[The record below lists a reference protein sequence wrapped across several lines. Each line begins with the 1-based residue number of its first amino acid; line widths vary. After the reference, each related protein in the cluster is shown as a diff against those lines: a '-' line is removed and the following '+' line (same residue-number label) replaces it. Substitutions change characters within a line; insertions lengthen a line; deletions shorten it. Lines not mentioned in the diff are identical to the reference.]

1 MTNKIVKDE
10 QINIIL
16 PAKNEEAS
24 LSTLLPKLVN
34 HYDSQLITVVND
46 GSKDSTKKVCGKYGV
61 KIINHPYSKGNGA
74 AIKSG
79 ARLSNANYI
88 VFMDADG
95 QHEPRNVQQLIEELE
110 NGYDM
115 VIGARSSKSQAGILR
130 GLGNRFYNW
139 FAGLMTGQEILDL
152 TSGFR
157 AVDAEKFK
165 EFLHLYPNGFSYPTT
180 STMAFYRSG
189 YSVKFIPIEAEKRI
203 GNSHLKIFKDGARFF
218 LIIFKIGT
226 LYSPLKIFVPIS
238 FANFLLGVSY
248 YGYTFFTAGR
258 FTNMGVLFF
267 ISSLL
272 IFLIGL
278 VSEQITNLV
287 YQNNSK
293 D

>member
-1 MTNKIVKDE
+1 MNNVS
-10 QINIIL
+10 III
-16 PAKNEEAS
+16 PAKNEMKS
-24 LSTLLPKLVN
+24 LSRLVPELVN
-34 HYDSQLITVVND
+34 IFSTKNIIVIDDGSTDSTADICKHHGITVLEH
-46 GSKDSTKKVCGKYGV
+46 KYT
-61 KIINHPYSKGNGA
+61 KGNGS
-74 AIKSG
+74 AIKTG
-79 ARLSNANYI
+79 ARYAKGEIL

-95 QHEPRNVQQLIEELE
+95 QHDPKNIQRLIDELE

-115 VIGARSSKSQAGILR
+115 VIGARSSKSQAGLLR

-139 FAGLMTGQEILDL
+139 FAGLITGQQILDL

-157 AVDAEKFK
+157 AVDAKKFK

-189 YSVKFIPIEAEKRI
+189 YSVKYIPIEAEKRI
-203 GNSHLKIFKDGARFF
+203 GKSHLKIFKDGARFF

-238 FANFLLGVSY
+238 FANFLLGISY
-248 YGYTFFTAGR
+248 YGYTFYTAGR

-267 ISSLL
+267 ISALL

-287 YQNNSK
+287 YQTNTK
-293 D
+293 E